1 MAVILDPASAFKSEE
16 DFLQDVRVRSLF
28 SPFFFTSAVLG
39 YDKLVPHL
47 HQHDNELFIKRLIE
61 GKRYQFIE
69 WPRRFFNTTKF
80 TLGTSLSLTCP
91 VTHSHTAHS
100 LRTPHLPAPHS

>member
-1 MAVILDPASAFKSEE
+1 MAPTLNLASEFKSEE
-16 DFLQDVRVRSLF
+16 EFLQHVRVRSLF
-28 SPFFFTSAVLG
+28 SPFYFTTVVLG

-69 WPRRFFNTTKF
+69 WPRRFFKTTTF
-80 TLGTSLSLTCP
+80 TLGTGMWLICP
-91 VTHSHTAHS
+91 VTQADTDYA
-100 LRTPHLPAPHS
+100 LGTLHLLEE